1 MEVSL
6 ALNPDSSSDPAA
18 LKELGAARF
27 KAGDLQGA
35 AEAFTALIELIELLL
50 SQQQAADELEV
61 EQQAHGSDEQ
71 EQACAEAQ
79 QQQQMQMLLAGAL
92 SNRAACW
99 LGLNKHEECV
109 ADCWAALQA
118 LAAGNRSVVAAVS
131 SDAQLGGGAPTA
143 GAYCSTERILS
154 LGSGRSSSCS
164 GVVLGLQ
171 HLQQPAQL
179 LALTSKAAAQSA
191 ARTVA
196 RLAAACVCLKWLP
209 AAEAA
214 FDWAAAC
221 WGVLGEEGRV
231 AAILADKHKL
241 QQQV

>member
-6 ALNPDSSSDPAA
+6 ALDPDSSSDPAA

-35 AEAFTALIELIELLL
+35 AEAFTALIELIELQQA
-50 SQQQAADELEV
+50 QQQAGDGLEV
-61 EQQAHGSDEQ
+61 EQQGSQDGDEQ
-71 EQACAEAQ
+71 EHACAQAQ
-79 QQQQMQMLLAGAL
+79 QQMLLAGAL

-118 LAAGNRSVVAAVS
+118 LAPGKRQAADS
-131 SDAQLGGGAPTA
+131 SGAQPVGGTPTEGAHS
-143 GAYCSTERILS
+143 STEGNVS
-154 LGSGRSSSCS
+154 LGSSSSSSSCS

-171 HLQQPAQL
+171 QLQQPAQL
-179 LALTSKAAAQSA
+179 LALSSKAAVQSA

-231 AAILADKHKL
+231 AAILADKHML
-241 QQQV
+241 QQQL